1 MVYKKFFKGEKIF
14 FQNSC
19 YEGIFLVHS
28 GEIKISI
35 EISIDDMYNLI
46 SYLTYALNGFIDY
59 VSGFN
64 SKDFIN
70 EQRNQQDMRIKSH
83 HTLDHE
89 TVKLYLELNK
99 YNLMTI
105 KENNIL
111 GTNETYDH
119 QTETYNFSAECISDE
134 VILYFLPK
142 EILNTMLNKEK
153 MVYNSIIELVE
164 FRIKN
169 IIWKIKHYIQIF
181 ETKIEKLKA
190 KNKKIKEIKI
200 SSTDNNIT
208 NIINSEYKIKNNSPS
223 NYSNIIKRNNNLLYS
238 YSKTNIIKENKY
250 KKLFL
255 TQEIKNDTIHT
266 YRKTRNKF
274 PINSTPKIPLIYKTE
289 NEDNDSTKKKLNIF
303 SFSKTKK
310 IIKNSLPQKFPYLVM
325 DSYTKRDFY
334 KDNHKNNFLEQIKT
348 SKNIKPIKIKN
359 LYIDN
364 YNNNKQ

>member
-1 MVYKKFFKGEKIF
+1 
-14 FQNSC
+14 
-19 YEGIFLVHS
+19 
-28 GEIKISI
+28 
-35 EISIDDMYNLI
+35 MYNLI

-153 MVYNSIIELVE
+153 MVYNSIIQLVE

-169 IIWKIKHYIQIF
+169 IIWKIKNYIQVF

-190 KNKKIKEIKI
+190 KNKKLKDIKI
-200 SSTDNNIT
+200 ASTDNIKNFIK
-208 NIINSEYKIKNNSPS
+208 SEY

-266 YRKTRNKF
+266 YRNTRNKF
-274 PINSTPKIPLIYKTE
+274 PINSMPKIPLILTKE
-289 NEDNDSTKKKLNIF
+289 KNEENDSTNKKLNIF

-310 IIKNSLPQKFPYLVM
+310 IIKNSLPKKFPYLVV

-334 KDNHKNNFLEQIKT
+334 KDNHKNNFLKQIKA

-359 LYIDN
+359 LYMDS
-364 YNNNKQ
+364 NNNIKQ